1 MINGGVGCN
10 RALQF
15 LLTSSTYLYSLG
27 ITKKKRQKQAKFLKR
42 RPSPVFLGT
51 KAYRIS
57 QTCQAERMSVIHASC
72 ILCVSGTV
80 SKGGPLKEPPSWS
93 LQALV
98 LCSTGLWFLVFHH
111 FAHDCTYEK
120 KNVGP
125 SGFGVPFLPYLQQER
140 SKYFEFDPI
149 FSRKVTQGKIHD
161 HVFHHFLLYNV
172 VLLDG

>member
-15 LLTSSTYLYSLG
+15 LLTSSTNLYSLG
-27 ITKKKRQKQAKFLKR
+27 ITKKAKASKVFEEKTITCFSWHESIQNFSNV
-42 RPSPVFLGT
+42 PSRT
-51 KAYRIS
+51 DECH
-57 QTCQAERMSVIHASC
+57 TCKLYP
-72 ILCVSGTV
+72 LCVSGTV

-98 LCSTGLWFLVFHH
+98 LCSTGLWFLVFYH

-125 SGFGVPFLPYLQQER
+125 SGLGVPFLPYLQQER
-140 SKYFEFDPI
+140 SKYFEFNPI